1 MRYDICIIGGAGHVG
16 LPLGVSFA
24 NKGLRVILLDINLE
38 WLKIIRSGRFPF
50 KEQNGDKELRK
61 ALKNNLFTSDN
72 PKSISL
78 SKFIILVVGTP
89 IDKYLNPDFGGLSKI
104 VHTYRPYFNK
114 KQILILRSTVYP
126 GTTERIQAELEIPVA
141 FCPERIVQG
150 NALKEISD
158 LPQIVSAFNK
168 KTEKEV
174 IRLFKKITKV
184 VITTPIEAEFS
195 KLFSN
200 AWRYIS
206 FAVANQFF
214 MIAKNSGLDY
224 SKIYGTM
231 MRDYPRNKDIPT
243 PGFAAGPCLLKDT
256 MQLAA
261 IDNTFFLGHSAMLI
275 NEGLPG
281 YILRTLDLNNKT
293 VGILGMAFKA
303 DSDDNRDSLSY
314 KLRKLA
320 QMDAKKVLCHDVYIK
335 GFDTLDRVLKCD
347 IVILATPH
355 KEYKKINPQKYH
367 GKFIDIWGFW
377 K

>member
-1 MRYDICIIGGAGHVG
+1 MKYDICIIGGAGHVG

-24 NKGLRVILLDINLE
+24 NKGLKVALLDINTE
-38 WLKIIRSGRFPF
+38 WLKIIQSGKFPF
-50 KEQNGDKELRK
+50 KEKNGDKELKK
-61 ALKNNLFTSDN
+61 ALKNLFTSDD
-72 PKSISL
+72 PRTISL
-78 SKFIILVVGTP
+78 SKFVILVVGTP
-89 IDKYLNPDFGGLSKI
+89 TDKYLSPDLGGLNKVIDS
-104 VHTYRPYFNK
+104 YRSYFK
-114 KQILILRSTVYP
+114 DGQILILRSTLYP
-126 GTTERIQAELEIPVA
+126 GTSERIQKYLNIPVS

-150 NALKEISD
+150 SSLQELSI
-158 LPQIVSAFNK
+158 LPQIVSAFDK

-174 IRLFKKITKV
+174 SRLFKKITKV
-184 VITTPIEAEFS
+184 ITISPMEAELS

-200 AWRYIS
+200 AWRYIN

-214 MIAKNSGLDY
+214 MIAKDHKLDY
-224 SKIYGTM
+224 LRIYNAM
-231 MRDYPRNKDIPT
+231 IQDYPRNRGLQA
-243 PGFAAGPCLLKDT
+243 PGFTAGPCLLKDT
-256 MQLAA
+256 LQLAVFG
-261 IDNTFFLGHSAMLI
+261 NNNFFLGYSAMLT

-320 QMDAKKVLCHDVYIK
+320 QMDAKRVLCHDVYIK
-335 GFDTLDRVLKCD
+335 GFDTLDGVLKCD

-355 KEYKKINPQKYH
+355 KEYKKINPQKYR
-367 GKFIDIWGFW
+367 GKFVDIWGFW